1 MIERYSVLLLLSCLI
16 PGGVIADMSGS
27 IELPA
32 PTLTGSASLEQVIA
46 QRRSQREFTNSRLTM
61 AEVGQLFWSAQG
73 ITDPR
78 GLRAAPSA
86 GALYPLE
93 LYLVAGTIEDMAPGI
108 YHYRPDRHQ
117 LIKTNS
123 GDSRLA
129 LARAALS
136 QGWIADAAAVI
147 VFAADY
153 QRTMKK
159 YGHRSERYVH
169 IETGHAA
176 ENLFLQAQSLGL
188 ATVVVGAFDD
198 AALASVLRLPVE
210 LQPLLLMPVGRN

>member
-136 QGWIADAAAVI
+136 QDWIADAAAVI